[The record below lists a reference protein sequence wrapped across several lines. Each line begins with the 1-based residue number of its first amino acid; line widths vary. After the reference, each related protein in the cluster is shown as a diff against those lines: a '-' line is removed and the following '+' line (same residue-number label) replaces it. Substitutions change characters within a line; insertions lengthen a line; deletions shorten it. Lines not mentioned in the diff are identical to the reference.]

1 MMYRFIEDAMIR
13 KKLKNRFGTIAV
25 NKGFITSAQLVDA
38 LTIQAQE
45 NVEQG
50 THRLIGQILLD
61 QGLLTPTQVDDVLE
75 TMSNTMIYTLA
86 AGR

>member
-1 MMYRFIEDAMIR
+1 MK

-25 NKGFITSAQLVDA
+25 DKGFIRSEQLVEA

-50 THRLIGQILLD
+50 THRLIGQILLEE
-61 QGLLTPTQVDDVLE
+61 GLLTESQIDEVLE
-75 TMSNTMIYTLA
+75 TMSNAIVYALA

>member
-1 MMYRFIEDAMIR
+1 MIR
-13 KKLKNRFGTIAV
+13 KKLKTRFGTIAV
-25 NKGFITSAQLVDA
+25 DKGLITSEQLMEA
-38 LTIQAQE
+38 LAIQARE

-61 QGLLTPTQVDDVLE
+61 QGLLTESQVDEVLE

-86 AGR
+86 AVR

>member
-1 MMYRFIEDAMIR
+1 MK

-25 NKGFITSAQLVDA
+25 DKGFIGSEQLVEA

-61 QGLLTPTQVDDVLE
+61 EGLLTESQIDEVLE
-75 TMSNTMIYTLA
+75 TMSNAIVYALA

>member
-1 MMYRFIEDAMIR
+1 MIK

-25 NKGFITSAQLVDA
+25 DKGFITAAQLVEA

-45 NVEQG
+45 NIELG
-50 THRLIGQILLD
+50 THRLIGQILME
-61 QGLLTPTQVDDVLE
+61 QGLLTESQIDEVLE
-75 TMSNTMIYTLA
+75 TMSNAMIYALA